1 MTAVL
6 LLGAGFGFGVILVL
20 SGLVPARPPLA
31 LALER
36 LHRPAMSTLGTLPSR
51 PRPTVVHRLLGRSW
65 ASTSAGRRILR
76 GTAAD
81 LRIVGMSGEEHL
93 AHRLSVAAIAV
104 LWAPACLALTGI
116 AGARLPVSLTMWTS
130 VALAPAGFFIPAV
143 ELRARAARQRR
154 SFRHALS
161 SFLDVVSIALAG
173 GKGVEGALNV
183 AAGTGDGFAF
193 RELRAALAD
202 ARLQGV
208 PPWAGLARLG
218 AELGVPELGELA
230 ASAALAGAEGAR
242 VKASVA
248 AKAKGLRA
256 RVLADVETAAESA
269 SERMSLPIVLL
280 LVGFVLFLGF
290 PAVTQVLH
298 GL

>member
-36 LHRPAMSTLGTLPSR
+36 LHRPGMPTLDTLPSG
-51 PRPTVVHRLLGRSW
+51 PRPTVVHQLLGRSW
-65 ASTSAGRRILR
+65 ASTSAARRILR
-76 GTAAD
+76 GAAAD

-116 AGARLPVSLTMWTS
+116 AGARVPVSLTMWTS

-202 ARLQGV
+202 ARLQGE

-218 AELGVPELGELA
+218 IELGVPELGELA

-280 LVGFVLFLGF
+280 LVGFVLFLGY

>member
-1 MTAVL
+1 MTPAL

-20 SGLVPARPPLA
+20 SGLVPARPPLG

-36 LHRPAMSTLGTLPSR
+36 LHRPAMRVPQGVSGGAQA
-51 PRPTVVHRLLGRSW
+51 TVVQRLLGRSW
-65 ASTSAGRRILR
+65 VTTRAGRRILR
-76 GTAAD
+76 GFAAD

-93 AHRLSVAAIAV
+93 AHRLAVAAVAV
-104 LWAPACLALTGI
+104 LCAPACLTLTTI
-116 AGARLPVSLTMWTS
+116 AGVGLPIPLTLWAAL
-130 VALAPAGFFIPAV
+130 ALAPVGFFLPAV

-173 GKGVEGALNV
+173 GKGVEGALND

-193 RELRAALAD
+193 REIRAALAD
-202 ARLQGV
+202 ARLQGE

-218 AELGVPELGELA
+218 SALGVPELGELA

-256 RVLADVETAAESA
+256 RVLADVETAAQSA

-290 PAVTQVLH
+290 PAVTQVLQ

>member
-6 LLGAGFGFGVILVL
+6 LLGVGFGSGVILVL
-20 SGLVPARPPLA
+20 SGLVPARPPLG

-36 LHRPAMSTLGTLPSR
+36 LHHPALQAAKPIAARSQPGLLQ
-51 PRPTVVHRLLGRSW
+51 RLIGPSW
-65 ASTSAGRRILR
+65 AASWFGRRVLR

-81 LRIVGMSGEEHL
+81 LRIVGVSAEEHL
-93 AHRLSVAAIAV
+93 VHRLSVAAVAT
-104 LWAPACLALTGI
+104 LWAPACLALTTL
-116 AGARLPVSLTMWTS
+116 AGVGLPVSLTIWTS
-130 VALAPAGFFIPAV
+130 VALAPVGFFIPAV
-143 ELRARAARQRR
+143 QLRARAARQRR

-173 GKGVEGALNV
+173 GKGVDGALTE
-183 AAGTGDGFAF
+183 AARAGDGFAF

-202 ARLQGV
+202 ARLQGE

-218 AELGVPELGELA
+218 NALDVPELGELA

-242 VKASVA
+242 VKSSVA
-248 AKAKGLRA
+248 AKAKGLRT
-256 RVLADVETAAESA
+256 RVLADVETAAQSA

-290 PAVTQVLH
+290 PAVSQVLH
-298 GL
+298 GI